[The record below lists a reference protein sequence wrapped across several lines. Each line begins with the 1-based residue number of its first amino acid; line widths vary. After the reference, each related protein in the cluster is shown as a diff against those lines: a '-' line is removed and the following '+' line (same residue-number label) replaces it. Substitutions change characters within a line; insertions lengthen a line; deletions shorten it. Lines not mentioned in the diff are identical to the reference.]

1 MKSTPA
7 YFRLALLCVVLACG
21 SCSIAAHGQV
31 GQAPPPPPALTNVP
45 YVYSHAF
52 TCTAPCTYTNS
63 AATLPDGR
71 PLKVDPNTGVI
82 AFTSSKPTTKAITT
96 VITATGLDGETDSI
110 SVSFTILDGLVA
122 DPSTASASTGT
133 QQRPMLLPS
142 LASGSLYRTSI
153 GVSGSAGCHLGEG
166 APPPPL
172 GLFQY
177 NAAAGRGNSNF
188 AVDARGIEAGE
199 YVVALV
205 CSDGT
210 AETGYFEVTVSPS
223 TTAGKS
229 GKYDSPCKYEF
240 NDCDWVYDAYG
251 GVEQSALSAQD
262 SKTNAFIDLFVRAPW
277 NQRTGSVW
285 LRSRFLGA
293 PTNSDTF
300 NVTSAISDPTGTL
313 KASAISEV
321 GTAVDYTIGYEY
333 DFFQPSETRP
343 GSGMFTLGVIG
354 GFGATTPTSSQSAA
368 VAYAMPD
375 FGSQECSE
383 LQARFGTQNQA
394 GLLPAQELPAGG
406 TYTNSGTAPPTA
418 TSYCSLQT
426 KDANGNALATPIP
439 INDIAFVPE
448 DRTSFL
454 LKWGGGVRLV
464 NRWHS
469 GTSNHCS
476 SRAATDTNPGDS
488 TGDPNTVNGVCY
500 RSIVDF
506 TFGQDEAITGGSLH
520 RYVVKGDAILPILQT
535 GIYFFGSAD
544 IRTMRDTSFAPL
556 LLTPVPIAATG
567 TTAAGSVTIPSS
579 NIWLL
584 PLKQPNRDFYRFGL
598 SVDLSGVFVKLFG
611 TH

>member
-7 YFRLALLCVVLACG
+7 YFRLALLCVLLARG
-21 SCSIAAHGQV
+21 YSIAAHAQV
-31 GQAPPPPPALTNVP
+31 DQAPPLPPALTNVP
-45 YVYSHAF
+45 FVYSHTF
-52 TCTAPCTYTNS
+52 ECTAPCTYTNS
-63 AATLPDGR
+63 AVTLPDGQ
-71 PLKVDPNTGVI
+71 PLKVNPNAGVI
-82 AFTSSKPTTKAITT
+82 AFTSSKPTTAPLTT
-96 VITATGLDGETDSI
+96 VITATGLGGKTNQI
-110 SVSFTILDGLVA
+110 SVTFEILDSLVA
-122 DPSTASASTGT
+122 DPNAASAPTGT
-133 QQRPMLLPS
+133 KNKPMLLPS
-142 LASGSLYRTSI
+142 LAAGSIYRTSI
-153 GVSGSAGCHLGEG
+153 GVSGSADCHLGS
-166 APPPPL
+166 AASPSPL

-177 NAAAGRGNSNF
+177 NPAAGRGDSNF
-188 AVDARGIEAGE
+188 AVDARGVASGE
-199 YVVALV
+199 YTVALV
-205 CSDGT
+205 CAAGS
-210 AETGYFEVTVSPS
+210 AETGYFDVTVSPS
-223 TTAGKS
+223 TTAGKM

-240 NDCDWVYDAYG
+240 NDCDWVYNAYG
-251 GVEQSALSAQD
+251 GVEESAPSAQD

-293 PTNSDTF
+293 PSNSDTF

-383 LQARFGTQNQA
+383 LQARFGTKNEA

-406 TYTNSGTAPPTA
+406 TYTNSGDTPPT
-418 TSYCSLQT
+418 TMSYCSFQT
-426 KDANGNALATPIP
+426 KDANGNTLAIPVP

-454 LKWGGGVRLV
+454 LKWGAGVRLV

-469 GTSNHCS
+469 GASNHCS
-476 SRAATDTNPGDS
+476 SRAGTDTKPGDS
-488 TGDPNTVNGVCY
+488 TDDPNTVNGVCS

-520 RYVVKGDAILPILQT
+520 RYVVKADAIFPILQT

-544 IRTMRDTSFAPL
+544 IRTMRDTTFAPL
-556 LLTPVPIAATG
+556 LLTPVPIAASG
-567 TTAAGSVTIPSS
+567 TSGVGSVTIPSS
-579 NIWLL
+579 NVWLL

-611 TH
+611 AH